1 MNNKPYVQEINDLQ
15 NKCAHYF
22 AAANTY
28 KGFESFFDEIFNT
41 EKLERIYILKGGPGA
56 GKSTLMQRTYPHMLS
71 LFFRPALA

>member
-28 KGFESFFDEIFNT
+28 KGFFLTKYLIQKSLKEY
-41 EKLERIYILKGGPGA
+41 IY
-56 GKSTLMQRTYPHMLS
+56 
-71 LFFRPALA
+71 